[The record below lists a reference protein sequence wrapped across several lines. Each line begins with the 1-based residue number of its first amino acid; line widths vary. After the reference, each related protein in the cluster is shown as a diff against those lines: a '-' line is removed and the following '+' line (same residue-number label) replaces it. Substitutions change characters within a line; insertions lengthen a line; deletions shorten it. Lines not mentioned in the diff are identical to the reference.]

1 MVVLKR
7 IVLYGAGGFGRE
19 TAYLIDVINYCNPGT
34 YWFLGFLVD
43 KEFYTPNTTIN
54 GYPLLGT
61 DDWILNNKEFTSELS
76 RRLGYTLKDTS
87 ELVTSLLSDMTRQ
100 LEEGNTISI
109 QGFGT
114 FEVKKKAER
123 ISVNPTTKQR
133 MLVPPKL
140 VLTYK
145 PSTLLKDK
153 FK

>member
-1 MVVLKR
+1 M
-7 IVLYGAGGFGRE
+7 
-19 TAYLIDVINYCNPGT
+19 
-34 YWFLGFLVD
+34 
-43 KEFYTPNTTIN
+43 
-54 GYPLLGT
+54 
-61 DDWILNNKEFTSELS
+61 S

-87 ELVTSLLSDMTRQ
+87 ELIASMLSDMTQQ
-100 LEEGNTISI
+100 LEEGNAIAV

-145 PSTLLKDK
+145 PSTVLKDK